1 MAFVPSKAV
10 CQLPINKI
18 SFGVLAAIVILLMGC
33 DSKLKS
39 TETLPFYNTADF
51 TAEWI
56 TPDENCYKTIHTIR
70 SFAMQDQ
77 LGHVFTSDSLKGKVY
92 VANFFFTT
100 CPSICPKMVS
110 NLTVLQNSF
119 AHSPA
124 VELVSFSVMP
134 WVDSVGRLNE
144 YGKSHAVNPA
154 KWHLLTGDRE
164 KIYALGRTAYFAEKG
179 QGLLKD
185 STEFLHTES
194 MLLIDKKARI
204 RGIYNA
210 TQPDDITRITDD
222 INILLNESEHPLN

>member
-10 CQLPINKI
+10 CQLLI
-18 SFGVLAAIVILLMGC
+18 SKLRFDILAAIMILLTGC
-33 DSKLKS
+33 DRQLKS

-56 TPDENCYKTIHTIR
+56 TPDEPRYKTIHTIR
-70 SFAMQDQ
+70 SFALYDQ

-110 NLTVLQNSF
+110 NLAVVQQSF
-119 AHSPA
+119 ATSPEL
-124 VELVSFSVMP
+124 ELVSFSVMP

-144 YGKSHAVNPA
+144 YGKSHAVNPK

-164 KIYALGRTAYFAEKG
+164 KIYTLGRRAYFAEKG
-179 QGLLKD
+179 VGLLKD

-210 TQPDDITRITDD
+210 TQPDDIARITDD
-222 INILLNESEHPLN
+222 IKILLNESEHPL